1 MKRIHLA
8 TVGLVMA
15 TLLFVP
21 LLSACGEDTTEGKK
35 VVFGDWGVGPTC
47 LAPFYVALEE
57 GYLAKEGLSVEHRR
71 YPGMKEVYEALSL
84 GEVTFAPVPTH
95 LVNLLEEGFNMKAT
109 LAMHPGCMQGIAD
122 IRQEIF
128 VVGDLKG
135 KRVGVPGFGG
145 CPHAFTMWEL
155 EKAGLDPEKDVEFKA
170 YPPSE
175 LLMALKEGKID
186 AMLVL
191 DPIGQLALNQG
202 IGRLIF
208 STTYPEH
215 GYSDVPCCILTM
227 NADFIEGDRDAAAAI
242 INGMVAA
249 QRSIT
254 GREDEV
260 ARMMVDKGYS
270 SGEPATHALL
280 LKSYD
285 YTNPSVQAA
294 KDTLRYY
301 GALYQQVGIIDPAT
315 DLDSLAERGFVQ
327 LVPEMGVSK
336 VPPPPTLDERQ

>member
-1 MKRIHLA
+1 MRMLMTK
-8 TVGLVMA
+8 
-15 TLLFVP
+15 P
-21 LLSACGEDTTEGKK
+21 ACFSYMT
-35 VVFGDWGVGPTC
+35 
-47 LAPFYVALEE
+47 A
-57 GYLAKEGLSVEHRR
+57 
-71 YPGMKEVYEALSL
+71 
-84 GEVTFAPVPTH
+84 
-95 LVNLLEEGFNMKAT
+95 
-109 LAMHPGCMQGIAD
+109 AD
-122 IRQEIF
+122 ANIRKWS
-128 VVGDLKG
+128 DLKG

-155 EKAGLDPEKDVEFKA
+155 AKAGLDPEKDVEFKA

-227 NADFIEGDRDAAAAI
+227 NADFIEGDRDTAAAI
-242 INGMVAA
+242 VNGMVAA

-285 YTNPSVQAA
+285 FTNPSIAAA

-315 DLDSLAERGFVQ
+315 DLDSLADRGFVH